1 MAAAGPPRLKVSLFG
16 ELSLSDGG
24 VALPL
29 PASRKTRALFVYLLL
44 SGHAVRR
51 ERLCEV
57 FFDIPDDP
65 RAALRWSLSKIRSM
79 LGRHAGCLVADRDRV
94 ELLAGGIDSDVQEAE
109 ALLAMPILAGADL
122 VRFIDLTHA
131 ALDTPLAGLD
141 LAGLDGY
148 GAWLAAER
156 SLIDDV
162 RARLF
167 AAAAVHKTFT
177 PEQQQ
182 RFVREAE
189 MLGRTV
195 TAASAMPA
203 EAPARLHLVDAPYNV
218 RLEQLVRYTFTPDGV
233 RIAYACTGSGPPL
246 VKAANWLNHLEL
258 DWEGPVWG
266 RLFQEL
272 SADHMLVRYDERG
285 NGFSD
290 WEVQDLGFDA
300 FVSDLECVVDKLG
313 LERFPLLGISQGCAV
328 SIEYAARHPERV
340 SHLILLGGYAA
351 GWRHTAEPVEIEQ
364 REAVITLVR
373 HGWGGD
379 NPVYRQLFSQAF
391 MPSATHEEID
401 WFNEF
406 QRRTTS
412 TDNAV
417 RFLEAFSRIDVRHR
431 LAEVRTPTMILHA
444 SQDQRVPI
452 LCAVELAA
460 SIPNASLVTLD
471 TDSHIPLSHE
481 PATMRIIDCIRAFLR
496 TAPEAPL
503 HRSHLV
509 APP

>member
-16 ELSLSDGG
+16 ELTLSDGG

-94 ELLAGGIDSDVQEAE
+94 ELLAGGIDSDVQEAK

-167 AAAAVHKTFT
+167 AVAAVHKTFT

-189 MLGRTV
+189 MLGRTI

-203 EAPARLHLVDAPYNV
+203 EAPARLHLVDAPSSV
-218 RLEQLVRYTFTPDGV
+218 GLEQLVRYTFTPDGV

-266 RLFQEL
+266 RLFHEL

-328 SIEYAARHPERV
+328 SIATRTWIPSPTFSGSTIATRRWMTPLASSRWIRRQQGVWLRFTRAA
-340 SHLILLGGYAA
+340 
-351 GWRHTAEPVEIEQ
+351 T
-364 REAVITLVR
+364 
-373 HGWGGD
+373 
-379 NPVYRQLFSQAF
+379 
-391 MPSATHEEID
+391 SAIG
-401 WFNEF
+401 
-406 QRRTTS
+406 S
-412 TDNAV
+412 
-417 RFLEAFSRIDVRHR
+417 EAFSCRMARIFRSVWSKASRSFEFSRIGLCENRDRLANSSLYVSHPGEFTIRAAPHSNFHSNDLLRHR
-431 LAEVRTPTMILHA
+431 RSGESYSPKRATRTT
-444 SQDQRVPI
+444 
-452 LCAVELAA
+452 
-460 SIPNASLVTLD
+460 NA
-471 TDSHIPLSHE
+471 
-481 PATMRIIDCIRAFLR
+481 
-496 TAPEAPL
+496 
-503 HRSHLV
+503 
-509 APP
+509 